1 MGPNLYVTP
10 PGSFTRFHQDGKH
23 RICCVLHNRIHLKF
37 NFCIA
42 GYGTVDSG
50 HLCLSGYNE
59 VVMLRRLPN
68 GHDSNAIRADCKG
81 FFEMPHSDL
90 LVRFST

>member
-1 MGPNLYVTP
+1 MVSIDLV
-10 PGSFTRFHQDGKH
+10 
-23 RICCVLHNRIHLKF
+23 VLCNFMRRKF
-37 NFCIA
+37 NVCIP

-68 GHDSNAIRADCKG
+68 GHERNAIHADRKS
-81 FFEMPHSDL
+81 FFEMPHADL
-90 LVRFST
+90 LVRISS